1 MSDIVTLTLNP
12 AIDIT
17 FPVDQ
22 VVPERKIRGGEPS
35 REAGGGGIN
44 VARAVVKLGG
54 EAKAL
59 YLGGGPTG
67 EMLAGLVAAELKHST
82 VIPIS
87 GWTRE
92 NLIVSEK
99 TSGQQFRFTLPGPTL
114 KDSECQ
120 NILDAVRALEPRP
133 RYLVASG
140 SLPPGVPEDFY
151 ARLGEVAREIGSRY
165 VLDTSGRPLQI
176 AIQAGGVFLAKP
188 NQREMEQLVA
198 EGGGDGESGE
208 MDASELGRRIVGNGW
223 CEVIML
229 SLGRAGARLIT
240 SDVVRTITPPTVP
253 FKSAVGAGDSMVGG
267 ILYALSR
274 GMSIEDAALY
284 GVAAGTAATMT
295 PGTEL
300 CRREDAERLFEGL
313 RRQ

>member
-1 MSDIVTLTLNP
+1 MSDIVTITLNP
-12 AIDIT
+12 AIDIS

-22 VVPERKIRGGEPS
+22 VLPEKKIRGGEPR

-59 YLGGGPTG
+59 YLAGGPTG
-67 EMLAGLVAAELKHST
+67 EMLGGLVSAELKDSL

-92 NLIVSEK
+92 NLIVTE
-99 TSGQQFRFTLPGPTL
+99 TISGQQFRFTLPGPVL
-114 KDSECQ
+114 KESEWLR
-120 NILDAVRALEPRP
+120 ILDTVRTLEPRP
-133 RYLVASG
+133 RYLVVSG
-140 SLPPGVPEDFY
+140 SLPPGVPDDFY
-151 ARLGEVAREIGSRY
+151 ARLGEVARELGCRY
-165 VLDTSGRPLQI
+165 VLDTSGRPLQL
-176 AIQAGGVFLAKP
+176 ALQAGGVFLAKP
-188 NQREMEQLVA
+188 NQREMEQLVSD
-198 EGGGDGESGE
+198 EESGE
-208 MDASELGRRIVGNGW
+208 ADATELARRIVGKGW

-240 SDVVRTITPPTVP
+240 ADTVRSISPPTVP

-267 ILYALSR
+267 IVHALST
-274 GMSIEDAALY
+274 GKSLEEAALY

-300 CRREDAERLFEGL
+300 CRREDTERLFEGL
-313 RRQ
+313 RRG